1 MINKLGYDELI
12 DRVVLFYVKTQNLDF
27 VFSLWSICGC
37 KKNASLLTPS
47 KFFNKRIELDY

>member
-1 MINKLGYDELI
+1 MGYDELI

-37 KKNASLLTPS
+37 KKTLVYWHLVNFSI
-47 KFFNKRIELDY
+47 NV

>member
-1 MINKLGYDELI
+1 MGYDELI